1 MKKVYKDKILN
12 IPNTDIFDNTFLFS
26 YLSTD
31 FSSDKVG
38 VFFLS
43 ELLAPKENTKLLWEM
58 WDKYAMFSNVYSEA
72 DELQIFK
79 ELFEYALSN
88 HKKIHIVG
96 VTLDEEIKILE
107 EYYQKLWFLR
117 EDINC
122 FRVDFSQVL
131 VSVSVNIENLIW
143 RGSDYKRMGKEI
155 FFLPPIREAWQT
167 KAMFKWINRWV
178 TASIYIK
185 ELSEDKKEFL
195 KNCLLAEHILP
206 LTLAKV
212 LYFNWEDIWFIG
224 ENIDME
230 VKYDRKEIER

>member
-31 FSSDKVG
+31 FSSDKVE

-43 ELLAPKENTKLLWEM
+43 ELLAQKENTKLLWEI

-72 DELQIFK
+72 DELKIFK

-88 HKKIHIVG
+88 NKKIHIVG

-167 KAMFKWINRWV
+167 KAMFKWINRGV

-224 ENIDME
+224 ENIDMG

>member
-31 FSSDKVG
+31 FFSDKVE

-43 ELLAPKENTKLLWEM
+43 ELLAQKENTKLLWEI

-72 DELQIFK
+72 DELKIFK

-88 HKKIHIVG
+88 NKKIHIVG

-167 KAMFKWINRWV
+167 KAMFKWINRGV

-224 ENIDME
+224 ENIDMG

>member
-31 FSSDKVG
+31 FSSDKVEI
-38 VFFLS
+38 FFLS
-43 ELLAPKENTKLLWEM
+43 ELLAQKENTKLLWEI

-72 DELQIFK
+72 DELKIFK

-88 HKKIHIVG
+88 NKKIHIVG

-131 VSVSVNIENLIW
+131 VSVSVNIENLMW

-167 KAMFKWINRWV
+167 KAMFKWINRGV

>member
-31 FSSDKVG
+31 FSSDKVE

-43 ELLAPKENTKLLWEM
+43 ELLAQKENTKLLWEI

-72 DELQIFK
+72 DELKIFK

-88 HKKIHIVG
+88 NKKIHIVG

-167 KAMFKWINRWV
+167 KAMFKWINRGV